1 MKLFV
6 SDYDMTLYINE
17 HIDEKVLEA
26 IKRWRENKN
35 IFVIA
40 TGRNKFSIF
49 EQIEKYNIGFDYLIA
64 NNGALIFDNERKIIY
79 KETIDENEAYKVIES
94 LFYKFGNKFGA
105 TVEIANEENIISVRS
120 KEKNDILNSEYF
132 NKFKIIDIDE
142 IHSVKNI
149 VQINKTTN
157 DIEKTKTV
165 AEFINDN
172 FKEVVA
178 YGNIRTVDIVGKK
191 VNKANGIAFLENKLK
206 DKNIEKIFVAGD
218 SNNDI
223 EMIKKYDG
231 YVQENAAE
239 NIKSITNKYFYLIS
253 DIMNQNL

>member
-17 HIDEKVLEA
+17 HIDEKVLET

-49 EQIEKYNIGFDYLIA
+49 EQIEKYNICFDYLIA

-94 LFYKFGNKFGA
+94 LFYKFGDKFGA

-149 VQINKTTN
+149 IQINKTTN

-231 YVQENAAE
+231 YIQENAVE
-239 NIKSITNKYFYLIS
+239 NVKSITNKYFSLIS

>member
-17 HIDEKVLEA
+17 HIDEKVFEA
-26 IKRWRENKN
+26 IKKWRDEGN

-64 NNGALIFDNERKIIY
+64 NNGALIFDAES
-79 KETIDENEAYKVIES
+79 EAYKVIKS
-94 LFYKFGNKFGA
+94 VFDKFGA
-105 TVEIANEENIISVRS
+105 TVEITTDECIISVHS
-120 KEKNDILNSEYF
+120 KLKNDILYSDAF
-132 NKFKIIDIDE
+132 KIGKIIDIEE
-142 IHSVKNI
+142 IDSIKNI
-149 VQINKTTN
+149 IQINKMTN

-165 AEFINDN
+165 ADFINDN

-178 YGNIRTVDIVGKK
+178 YGNIRTVDIVDKK
-191 VNKANGIAFLENKLK
+191 VNKASGIAFLENKLK
-206 DKNIEKIFVAGD
+206 NKIEKIFTAGD

-223 EMIKKYDG
+223 DMIKKYDG
-231 YVQENAAE
+231 YVQINAGE
-239 NIKSITNKYFYLIS
+239 NIKKITGKYFSLIS
-253 DIMNQNL
+253 DIMNENL

>member
-49 EQIEKYNIGFDYLIA
+49 EQIEKYNIGFDYLIV
-64 NNGALIFDNERKIIY
+64 NNGALIFDKERKIIY

-94 LFYKFGNKFGA
+94 LFYKFGDKFGA

-120 KEKNDILNSEYF
+120 KEKNDILYSDYF

-231 YVQENAAE
+231 YVQENAVE
-239 NIKSITNKYFYLIS
+239 NIKSITNKYFSLIS

>member
-17 HIDEKVLEA
+17 HIDEKVLDA
-26 IKRWRENKN
+26 IKSWRDNKN

-49 EQIEKYNIGFDYLIA
+49 EQIEKYNIDFDYLIA
-64 NNGALIFDNERKIIY
+64 NNGALIFDKERKIIY
-79 KETIDENEAYKVIES
+79 KETIDENEAYKVIKY
-94 LFYKFGNKFGA
+94 LFDKFGA
-105 TVEIANEENIISVRS
+105 TVEIANEENIISVQS
-120 KEKNDILNSEYF
+120 KEKNDILYFDAF
-132 NKFKIIDIDE
+132 NKVKIINIDE
-142 IHSVKNI
+142 INLVKNI
-149 VQINKTTN
+149 IQINKTSN
-157 DIEKTKTV
+157 DIEKIKTI
-165 AEFINDN
+165 AKSINDN

-191 VNKANGIAFLENKLK
+191 VNKANGITFLEHELK

-223 EMIKKYDG
+223 DMIKKYDG
-231 YVQENAAE
+231 YVQINAGE
-239 NIKSITNKYFYLIS
+239 NIKKITNKYFSLIS
-253 DIMNQNL
+253 DIMNENL